1 MFNSIEEINEY
12 IEWEAVLIVDEP
24 ECCCMCH
31 EPLKDEA
38 GWDQYYLIED
48 FTFDKF
54 CSENCVRQYLIEN
67 NLKRE

>member
-1 MFNSIEEINEY
+1 
-12 IEWEAVLIVDEP
+12 
-24 ECCCMCH
+24 MCH

-67 NLKRE
+67 NLKGE